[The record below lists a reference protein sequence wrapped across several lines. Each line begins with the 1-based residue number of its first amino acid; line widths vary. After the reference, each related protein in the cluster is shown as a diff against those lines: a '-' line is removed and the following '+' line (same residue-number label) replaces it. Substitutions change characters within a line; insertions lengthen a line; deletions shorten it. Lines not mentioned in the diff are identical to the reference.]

1 MLRKV
6 MGQNTGSGGGS
17 VGRAVAY
24 DARGPRF
31 ESSHRQTFISDIY
44 LFIVKNF
51 IEKTNINKK
60 RQGMA
65 FLKTSAGFEPSHK
78 SIAITQKAPQ
88 SYH

>member
-31 ESSHRQTFISDIY
+31 ESSHRQIILSDIY
-44 LFIVKNF
+44 LFTVNC
-51 IEKTNINKK
+51 IEKTKIKK
-60 RQGMA
+60 
-65 FLKTSAGFEPSHK
+65 KTERSGPTHQNPQFESN
-78 SIAITQKAPQ
+78 QL
-88 SYH
+88 